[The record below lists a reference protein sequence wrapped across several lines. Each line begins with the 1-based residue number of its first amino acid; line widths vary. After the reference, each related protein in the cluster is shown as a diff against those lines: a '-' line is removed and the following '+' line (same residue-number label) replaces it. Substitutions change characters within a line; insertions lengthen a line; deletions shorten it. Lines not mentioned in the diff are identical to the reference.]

1 MFDYL
6 ESDIHVWR
14 CSSIVENVIH
24 ALIRGLGR
32 LGHIRRVGRDKH
44 LLLLGVQEPIPDLL
58 LAHHYTGTL

>member
-14 CSSIVENVIH
+14 CSSIVEKVIH
-24 ALIRGLGR
+24 ALVGGLGR

-44 LLLLGVQEPIPDLL
+44 LLLLCVQEPLPGLL
-58 LAHHYTGTL
+58 LVQH